1 MYDCKSSLFIVTQ
14 LSCFRSCFKSHFRSF
29 CQLFNTVDSRLNSS
43 AYNQN
48 LTLTTF
54 FIHPP
59 GMFFFISNGGEKK
72 NDTKMIQVLLYTTSK
87 QIELESLGCSGFEV
101 F

>member
-1 MYDCKSSLFIVTQ
+1 
-14 LSCFRSCFKSHFRSF
+14 
-29 CQLFNTVDSRLNSS
+29 
-43 AYNQN
+43 
-48 LTLTTF
+48 
-54 FIHPP
+54 
-59 GMFFFISNGGEKK
+59 MFFFISNGGEKK